1 MSIWPLGMLVWE
13 GAPVMNQVERVLN
26 DDISRL
32 LERLA
37 GSIPDGCLEATA
49 ARNPGLKRRLDEVEA
64 QMATLRAS
72 LLESYGRWRLALEDV
87 ENLWALAAWKSA
99 GEETPEQPPSLAA

>member
-1 MSIWPLGMLVWE
+1 MTNPME
-13 GAPVMNQVERVLN
+13 QVLN
-26 DDISRL
+26 HDINRL

-37 GSIPDGCLEATA
+37 GSVPGGCLEATA
-49 ARNPGLKRRLDEVEA
+49 AQNPGLRRRLDEVEA

-72 LLESYGRWRLALEDV
+72 ILENYGRWRLAMEDV

-99 GEETPEQPPSLAA
+99 GEETAEQPPSLAA

>member
-1 MSIWPLGMLVWE
+1 
-13 GAPVMNQVERVLN
+13 MNRLEQVLHDDVARV
-26 DDISRL
+26 

-49 ARNPGLKRRLDEVEA
+49 TRNPSLRRRLDEVEA
-64 QMATLRAS
+64 QMATVRAS
-72 LLESYGRWRLALEDV
+72 LVETYGRWRLALEDV

-99 GEETPEQPPSLAA
+99 GEEASEQPPSLAA

>member
-1 MSIWPLGMLVWE
+1 MI
-13 GAPVMNQVERVLN
+13 NQLEQVLN
-26 DDISRL
+26 HDISRL

-37 GSIPDGCLEATA
+37 GSIPGGCLEATV
-49 ARNPGLKRRLDEVEA
+49 ARNPGLKRRLDEVEG

-72 LLESYGRWRLALEDV
+72 LLEGYGRWRLALEDV

-99 GEETPEQPPSLAA
+99 GEETAEQPPSLAA

>member
-1 MSIWPLGMLVWE
+1 MSNPME
-13 GAPVMNQVERVLN
+13 QVLN
-26 DDISRL
+26 HDINRL

-37 GSIPDGCLEATA
+37 GSVPGGCLEITA
-49 ARNPGLKRRLDEVEA
+49 GRKPGLRRRLDEVEA

-72 LLESYGRWRLALEDV
+72 MLENYGRWRLAMEDV

-99 GEETPEQPPSLAA
+99 GEEAAEQPPSLAA

>member
-1 MSIWPLGMLVWE
+1 V
-13 GAPVMNQVERVLN
+13 RN
-26 DDISRL
+26 DLEQILSQDVSRL

-37 GSIPDGCLEATA
+37 GSIPGGCLEAMA
-49 ARNPGLKRRLDEVEA
+49 ARNPGLRRRLDDVEA

-72 LLESYGRWRLALEDV
+72 LLEGYGRWRLALEDV

-99 GEETPEQPPSLAA
+99 EEEAPEQPPSLAA